1 MCNAQLSFALLAYL
15 TRFLWRPTVVKR
27 VCESEL
33 DKLNMKG
40 WFRTIVTDG
49 GSNVKG
55 AFDRAGGWDW
65 LRCACHV
72 LHNVVCAGLTWV
84 QRMGEPHPQSPAG
97 RMHRALS
104 R

>member
-1 MCNAQLSFALLAYL
+1 MR
-15 TRFLWRPTVVKR
+15 T

-33 DKLNMKG
+33 DKLGMKG

-49 GSNVKG
+49 GSNVKS

-65 LRCACHV
+65 LRCGCHV
-72 LHNVVCAGLTWV
+72 LHNVVCHGLTWV
-84 QRMGEPHPQSPAG
+84 QQMGEPHPQSPAG
-97 RMHRALS
+97 RMHRALC